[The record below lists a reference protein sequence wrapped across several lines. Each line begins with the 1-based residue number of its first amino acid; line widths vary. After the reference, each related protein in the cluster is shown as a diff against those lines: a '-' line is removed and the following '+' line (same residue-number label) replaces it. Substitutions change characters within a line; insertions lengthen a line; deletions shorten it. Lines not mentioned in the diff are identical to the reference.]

1 MERPL
6 FIYGTLGLEHVQQA
20 LFGRKVPM
28 RPAQLLGYA
37 LTTIE
42 IENELVVSLSGKSTH
57 RILVPDVAASP
68 IEGHLLD
75 LTEAELK
82 AADDYEVPDYRR
94 TEAKTSDGESVW
106 AYVAV

>member
-1 MERPL
+1 
-6 FIYGTLGLEHVQQA
+6 
-20 LFGRKVPM
+20 M
-28 RPAQLLGYA
+28 RPAQLVGYT

-57 RILVPDVAASP
+57 RILVPDAAASP

-75 LTEAELK
+75 LSEADLK
-82 AADDYEVPDYRR
+82 AADEYEVPDYRR

-106 AYVAV
+106 ANVAV

>member
-1 MERPL
+1 
-6 FIYGTLGLEHVQQA
+6 
-20 LFGRKVPM
+20 M
-28 RPAQLLGYA
+28 RPARLLGYA

-57 RILVPDVAASP
+57 RILVPDTEAGP

-75 LTEAELK
+75 LTEDELQ

-94 TEAKTSDGESVW
+94 TEVKTSNGESVW